1 MSDYR
6 ASGFDDEAAVQR
18 ARERAETM
26 SIDDFDVSNVHL
38 FENDT
43 HWPYFERLRREAPVH
58 YCRDSHHGPY
68 WSLTR
73 FDDIKRVD
81 ADHEL
86 FSSDTNITLFDQA
99 DDFVMPMFIAM
110 DPPKHHVQRKAVAP
124 TVAPRNLAALEGAI
138 RARVQ
143 TILDSLPVGE
153 PFNWVDH
160 VSIELTTQ
168 MLATLLDF
176 PFDERRKLTHWSDVM
191 SGGTISGVTRSR
203 EHRQAELLAC
213 LQRFTDLWYEKAEL
227 PPANDLISMFVHGE
241 STRDMIDRPMEY
253 LGNVMLLIVGGN
265 DTTRNSISGGV
276 LGLNRFPEQY
286 QKLRDD
292 PSLIP
297 NFVAETIRWQTPLAH
312 MRRTTVKD
320 TEIHGHRIRKGEK
333 VVMWYI
339 SGNRDAAVFDDADR
353 LVVDRPNARSHV
365 SFGYGIHRCMGNRV
379 AEMQLRVLWE
389 ELLPRFSLI
398 EVVGEPV
405 RVRSNLIRGYQS
417 LPVVLHAH

>member
-1 MSDYR
+1 MGDYR
-6 ASGFDDEAAVQR
+6 ASGFDDEAALQR
-18 ARERAETM
+18 AHERAESM
-26 SIDDFDVSNVHL
+26 ALDDLDVSNVHL
-38 FENDT
+38 FESDT

-73 FDDIKRVD
+73 FHDIKRVD

-124 TVAPRNLAALEGAI
+124 TVAPRNLAVLEGAI
-138 RARVQ
+138 RARVVA
-143 TILDSLPVGE
+143 ILDSLPVGE
-153 PFNWVDH
+153 PFNWVDR

-203 EHRQAELLAC
+203 EHRQAELLEC
-213 LQRFTDLWYEKAEL
+213 LGRFTDLWHEKSEQ

-241 STRDMIDRPMEY
+241 STRDMIERPMEY

-286 QKLRDD
+286 QKLRGD

-297 NFVAETIRWQTPLAH
+297 NFVAEVIRWQTPLAH
-312 MRRTTVKD
+312 MRRTTVRD

-339 SGNRDAAVFDDADR
+339 SGNRDATVFGDADR
-353 LVVDRPNARSHV
+353 LVVDRPNARAHV

-389 ELLPRFSLI
+389 ELLPRFGCI
-398 EVVGEPV
+398 EVVGKPV
-405 RVRSNLIRGYQS
+405 RIRSNLIRGYQS
-417 LPVVLHAH
+417 LPVMLHPH

>member
-1 MSDYR
+1 MGDYR

-26 SIDDFDVSNVHL
+26 SLDDFDVSNVHL

-86 FSSDTNITLFDQA
+86 FSSDTNITLFDQS

>member
-1 MSDYR
+1 MRLRNRRVRASMGRDQPGFATMSDFD
-6 ASGFDDEAAVQR
+6 ASPAAVDMTGLAAGQ
-18 ARERAETM
+18 ERAERI
-26 SIDDFDVSNVHL
+26 SLAEIDVSHVDL
-38 FENDT
+38 YETDT
-43 HWPYFERLRREAPVH
+43 MWPYFERLRREAPVH
-58 YCRDSHHGPY
+58 FCRDSHHGPY

-138 RARVQ
+138 RGRVR

-176 PFDERRKLTHWSDVM
+176 PFEERRNLTHWSDVM

-203 EHRQAELLAC
+203 EHRQAELLEC
-213 LQRFTDLWYEKAEL
+213 LGRFTDLWHEKAGR

-286 QKLRDD
+286 EKL
-292 PSLIP
+292 
-297 NFVAETIRWQTPLAH
+297 
-312 MRRTTVKD
+312 
-320 TEIHGHRIRKGEK
+320 
-333 VVMWYI
+333 
-339 SGNRDAAVFDDADR
+339 
-353 LVVDRPNARSHV
+353 
-365 SFGYGIHRCMGNRV
+365 
-379 AEMQLRVLWE
+379 
-389 ELLPRFSLI
+389 
-398 EVVGEPV
+398 
-405 RVRSNLIRGYQS
+405 
-417 LPVVLHAH
+417 